1 MDNNAQPQGQLQL
14 QSQMDIDIH
23 EPFTTAEHIQKL
35 SNIDNVRFLPLPV
48 LPFPYSSTNLLLF
61 LKKKDIVS
69 LLELTSNA
77 LRCLASPPPTSSD
90 TQNQTEAEKQQKQ
103 QQEDQDQEDATTRFT
118 QIQSTFLSTLDRVDK
133 QLRRQIYAMEEAG
146 IINLRSSSSNSNP
159 NNPDD
164 DGTGGPGEPSA
175 SNKPGGYAAASA
187 PKNPGEL
194 TRPAKIETHRGA
206 KWVRPVVAR
215 LDPDGVGRYGN
226 LDVGRMN
233 MAIDTVERDMERELW
248 LRAREHAERVVKEKG
263 VPAAGVGPLGVGGVI
278 KKEEEGADRMD
289 ED

>member
-1 MDNNAQPQGQLQL
+1 MDNNAQPQGQPQL

-23 EPFTTAEHIQKL
+23 EPFTTAEHIQQL
-35 SNIDNVRFLPLPV
+35 SNIDN
-48 LPFPYSSTNLLLF
+48 
-61 LKKKDIVS
+61 DIVS

-90 TQNQTEAEKQQKQ
+90 NQNQTGAEQQNQEQKQ
-103 QQEDQDQEDATTRFT
+103 KQQDQEDATTRFT

-146 IINLRSSSSNSNP
+146 IINLRSSSANP
-159 NNPDD
+159 NANNPDD
-164 DGTGGPGEPSA
+164 DSTGGPGEPSA

-194 TRPAKIETHRGA
+194 TRPVKIETHRGA
-206 KWVRPVVAR
+206 KWVRPVVTR

-248 LRAREHAERVVKEKG
+248 LRAREHAERVVKERG
-263 VPAAGVGPLGVGGVI
+263 VPAPAAGPLGAGGVI
-278 KKEEEGADRMD
+278 KKEEEEGGADRMD

>member
-23 EPFTTAEHIQKL
+23 EPFTTAEHIQQL
-35 SNIDNVRFLPLPV
+35 SNIDN
-48 LPFPYSSTNLLLF
+48 
-61 LKKKDIVS
+61 DIVS

-90 TQNQTEAEKQQKQ
+90 TQNQTEAEQHKQ
-103 QQEDQDQEDATTRFT
+103 QQEQDQEDATTRFT

-248 LRAREHAERVVKEKG
+248 LKARKHAERVVKEKG
-263 VPAAGVGPLGVGGVI
+263 VPAAGVGPLGAGGVI

>member
-1 MDNNAQPQGQLQL
+1 MDSNAQTQGQQPQQL

-23 EPFTTAEHIQKL
+23 EPFTTAEHIQQL
-35 SNIDNVRFLPLPV
+35 SNIDN
-48 LPFPYSSTNLLLF
+48 
-61 LKKKDIVS
+61 DIVS

-77 LRCLASPPPTSSD
+77 LRCLASPPPPSSSE
-90 TQNQTEAEKQQKQ
+90 NNANPAQQPPEQ
-103 QQEDQDQEDATTRFT
+103 SQDEDATARFT
-118 QIQSTFLSTLDRVDK
+118 QVQSTFLSTLDRVDK

-146 IINLRSSSSNSNP
+146 IINLRSSSSNP
-159 NNPDD
+159 NTNAEGDNA
-164 DGTGGPGEPSA
+164 GNISGEPNA

-194 TRPAKIETHRGA
+194 TRPAKIETHNGA
-206 KWVRPVVAR
+206 KWVRPVAAR

-248 LRAREHAERVVKEKG
+248 QRAKEHAERVVRERAVG
-263 VPAAGVGPLGVGGVI
+263 AVPGPLGGMI
-278 KKEEEGADRMD
+278 KKEEGGTDRMD

>member
-1 MDNNAQPQGQLQL
+1 MDNIAQPQGQLQL

-23 EPFTTAEHIQKL
+23 EPFTTAEHIQQL
-35 SNIDNVRFLPLPV
+35 SNIDN
-48 LPFPYSSTNLLLF
+48 
-61 LKKKDIVS
+61 DIVS

-90 TQNQTEAEKQQKQ
+90 TQNQTEAEQQKQ
-103 QQEDQDQEDATTRFT
+103 QAQDQEDATTRFT

-164 DGTGGPGEPSA
+164 D
-175 SNKPGGYAAASA
+175 
-187 PKNPGEL
+187 
-194 TRPAKIETHRGA
+194 AKIETHRGA

-263 VPAAGVGPLGVGGVI
+263 VPAAGVGPLGAGGVI
-278 KKEEEGADRMD
+278 KKEEAGADRMD

>member
-1 MDNNAQPQGQLQL
+1 MDHNAQPQGQP
-14 QSQMDIDIH
+14 SQMDIDIH
-23 EPFTTAEHIQKL
+23 EPFTTAEHIQQL
-35 SNIDNVRFLPLPV
+35 SNIDN
-48 LPFPYSSTNLLLF
+48 
-61 LKKKDIVS
+61 DIVS

-90 TQNQTEAEKQQKQ
+90 QQTEAEQQKQ
-103 QQEDQDQEDATTRFT
+103 QQDQEDATTRFT

-146 IINLRSSSSNSNP
+146 IINLRSSSSNPNA

-164 DGTGGPGEPSA
+164 DSNTGGEPNA

-194 TRPAKIETHRGA
+194 TRPAKIETHKGA
-206 KWVRPVVAR
+206 KWVRPVAAR

-248 LRAREHAERVVKEKG
+248 ARAREHAERVAREKG
-263 VPAAGVGPLGVGGVI
+263 ISASGPLGRVI
-278 KKEEEGADRMD
+278 KKEEGGGGAGRMD